1 MQWGQFRVTHT
12 SANRPRLPVIAYARS
27 RSTRNVLVPQ
37 VTTHRDYGFLH
48 LFRALSA
55 FWVLAVHCA
64 IWGNW
69 QVIPLPS
76 AKIAVDVF
84 MIISGFLMVATT
96 QNMALRR
103 PDDRMCFWMRRFFR
117 IAPAYYVTLLI
128 LLTAQEPF
136 LRGYEALQE
145 LAPGRWPPG
154 GTYDP
159 RRIDIDAANVA
170 MHVTFLFGLHPDYS
184 FSTFLPDWSLSL
196 EMQFYLAFPIIA
208 IFLNSTAR
216 LFVAGVALWVVGRFI
231 AWHIPFPEPSLLP
244 FKLNYF
250 LSGIALFHGMH
261 SRGPRKLWMIATALA
276 LSFMGLE
283 YGRQI
288 VLAPMILVAMLVLGE
303 HELRGEYPACIRR
316 IVNSR
321 YVRFASDT
329 SYGVYLLHGF
339 WISLSGL
346 TFAANLS
353 NSARGPAMIIFVTV
367 GAYASALV
375 MHRLVEMPGIALGKI
390 VSSRRDRR
398 A

>member
-1 MQWGQFRVTHT
+1 MQRGQFRVSHT
-12 SANRPRLPVIAYARS
+12 SANRPRSLVIAYARS
-27 RSTRNVLVPQ
+27 RSTWNVLVPQ
-37 VTTHRDYGFLH
+37 VTTHRDYEFLH

-69 QVIPLPS
+69 QWIPLPS

-96 QNMALRR
+96 QNMALRK
-103 PDDRMCFWMRRFFR
+103 PDDRMRFWMRRFFR

-216 LFVAGVALWVVGRFI
+216 LFVAAVALWVVGRFI

-250 LSGIALFHGMH
+250 LAGIALFHGMNSH
-261 SRGPRKLWMIATALA
+261 GSRKLWLIATALA
-276 LSFMGLE
+276 LSFMGPE

-303 HELRGEYPACIRR
+303 LESRGEYPAWIRR

-367 GAYASALV
+367 GAYASASV